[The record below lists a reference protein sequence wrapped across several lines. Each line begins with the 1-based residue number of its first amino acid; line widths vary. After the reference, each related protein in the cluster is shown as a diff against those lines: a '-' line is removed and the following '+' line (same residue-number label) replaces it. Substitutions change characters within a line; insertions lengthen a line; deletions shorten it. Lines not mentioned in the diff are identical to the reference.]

1 MTNPLPLEKA
11 RDYADRLLSATSYSE
26 IDTICSE
33 IKEVEGM
40 TRYKD
45 GKQWGQRVKAI
56 KEIIEALPL
65 EKLIIGKNAFVQIK
79 QNGDQWLRHYFI
91 KSIGIAD
98 TNWTPINQKAKD
110 KNIEALTEKK
120 EILVSKYLET
130 ACKLLQSNNPHE
142 LAVGLI
148 AVSGRRPIEILSL
161 AEFNKKKS
169 FKDMP
174 AGVLDKAKDLNIDY
188 YVNFSGQAK
197 RGDNTLEEGEKLKYP
212 IGLLVPVDAFLSA
225 FNRLRALPE
234 CLEISK
240 IVYSELDK
248 GNSRENINTIIENH
262 RGNSLRRIVQR
273 CFDFVPPKLDEKN
286 ITNRALRACYVRLI
300 TDRDCPKT
308 IDDLLWA
315 SRSVGHFIDVESPDK
330 NKLMDLITTL
340 NYRYYYTNEN
350 TPFVNLQVVATEPF
364 KAIHGYASD
373 VDKLNE
379 LVNKYG
385 FDNQKHGFR
394 YVLDKAEK
402 ALELESKIEKLQL
415 RIKELE
421 AMKSQEIEVKEVIKE
436 VPVEVIK
443 EVPVE
448 IIKEVAMPLTINS
461 ELQELIKNEVA
472 LQVKK
477 ALEEEAKGIKL
488 TKIED
493 AKTVNKPA
501 KTDDTDWEGMSHEQL
516 WQTKKQG
523 ASSEKIRRS
532 FLAVGYYNGEVADG
546 DTLPKIAVT
555 NQVLRDL
562 SRCNGQL
569 VGDWMRDHEDEII
582 SHNENFGMFTKTGQ
596 LESYANRQLGLL
608 KVKQTLEVVNEK
620 FLDGQALNKK
630 VNEEQDPAAE

>member
-1 MTNPLPLEKA
+1 MASSMDVSKA
-11 RDYADRLLSATSYSE
+11 KVYADRLIAAKTYEE
-26 IDTICSE
+26 IDTICN
-33 IKEVEGM
+33 
-40 TRYKD
+40 
-45 GKQWGQRVKAI
+45 
-56 KEIIEALPL
+56 EIIQSEGRDKYKPKSWSDRVSPVNAILKEFPL
-65 EKLIIGKNAFVQIK
+65 EDLKINENAFIQIK
-79 QNGDQWLRHYFI
+79 QNGDQWLRHYYF
-91 KSIGIAD
+91 KAIGVAD
-98 TNWTPINQKAKD
+98 TNWNEINQQAGENKL
-110 KNIEALTEKK
+110 EALTNKK

-161 AEFNKKKS
+161 ADFNKKKS

-174 AGVLDKAKDLNIDY
+174 AGVLDKAKDLNLDY

-197 RGDNTLEEGEKLKYP
+197 RGDNALEDGEKLKYP
-212 IGLLVPVDAFLSA
+212 IGLLVHVDAFLNA
-225 FNRLRALPE
+225 FNKLRNMPE
-234 CLEISK
+234 CLDITRM
-240 IVYSELDK
+240 VYEELDA
-248 GNSRENINTIIENH
+248 GNTRKKINEKIENR
-262 RGNSLRRIVQR
+262 RGNSLRRVVQEY
-273 CFDFVPPKLDEKN
+273 FDFVPPKEGEKN
-286 ITNRALRACYVRLI
+286 VTNKALRACYVKLI

-315 SRSVGHFIDVESPDK
+315 SRSVGHFIDVDSPDK

-340 NYRYYYTNEN
+340 NYRYYYTNEP
-350 TPFVNLQVVATEPF
+350 TPFIDLKVAPPEPF

-421 AMKSQEIEVKEVIKE
+421 SMKTQTITEVKEVEVIKE

-477 ALEEEAKGIKL
+477 ALEESNKGIKIM
-488 TKIED
+488 KIE
-493 AKTVNKPA
+493 TVNRQE
-501 KTDDTDWEGMSHEQL
+501 KTDDTDWEGMSNTEL
-516 WQTKKQG
+516 WATKKQG
-523 ASSEKIRRS
+523 ASGEKIRRS
-532 FLAVGYYNGEVADG
+532 FLAVGYYNGEIANG
-546 DTLPKIAVT
+546 DNLPKIAIT

-569 VGDWMRDHEDEII
+569 VGDWMRDHADEII
-582 SHNENFGMFTKTGQ
+582 SHNENLGVFTKSGQ

-608 KVKQTLEVVNEK
+608 KVRNVLEVVNAK

-630 VNEEQDPAAE
+630 SEDTAATAE